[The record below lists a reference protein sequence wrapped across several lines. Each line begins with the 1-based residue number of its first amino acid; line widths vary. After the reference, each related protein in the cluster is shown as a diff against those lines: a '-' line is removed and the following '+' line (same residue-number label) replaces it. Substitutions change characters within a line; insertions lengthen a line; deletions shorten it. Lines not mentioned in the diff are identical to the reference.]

1 MERIRDKLR
10 KIEDFQDSLVGR
22 IGDYTVDLLY
32 YSFAFVFFYF
42 GIQKPAPVVSP
53 PRFPV
58 SSALAETGIPLAL
71 GTVILIIGIYE
82 VALAALF
89 FFKKIKLA
97 FWPFLIHQA
106 TGFAVLVIIPFEV
119 FQPPWIELGAVTF
132 PWYLGGFSAFV
143 FKNVIF
149 ISAFLMLYYVEMERA
164 GQEP

>member
-1 MERIRDKLR
+1 MEGLR
-10 KIEDFQDSLVGR
+10 NLLGKGERFQDSLVER

-106 TGFAVLVIIPFEV
+106 TGFAVLIIIPFEV
-119 FQPPWIELGAVTF
+119 FQPPWVEIGALMF
-132 PWYLGGFSAFV
+132 PWYLGSFSAFV
-143 FKNVIF
+143 LKNVIF
-149 ISAFLMLYYVEMERA
+149 VSAFLLLYYVEMES
-164 GQEP
+164 